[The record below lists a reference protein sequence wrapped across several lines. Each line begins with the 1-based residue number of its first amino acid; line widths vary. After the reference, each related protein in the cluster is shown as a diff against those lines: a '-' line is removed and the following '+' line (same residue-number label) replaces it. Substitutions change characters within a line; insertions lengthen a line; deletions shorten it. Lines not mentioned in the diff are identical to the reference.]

1 MPTRDPHWPH
11 RKLDYQSPVSDPPA
25 AGFSGL
31 QLIAGFFIAL
41 LIPPLAIF
49 VSAGAGVRPLAII
62 LLVCSV
68 VGINVIALVNFL
80 RPGRRAFAVGLWI
93 GFAAAVALIVF
104 FFLTAP
110 RIT

>member
-11 RKLDYQSPVSDPPA
+11 RKLDYQSPISDPPA
-25 AGFSGL
+25 VGFSGL

-41 LIPPLAIF
+41 VVPPLAIL
-49 VSAGAGVRPLAII
+49 VSAGLGVRRLAII

-68 VGINVIALVNFL
+68 VGINVIAFVNFF
-80 RPGRRAFAVGLWI
+80 RPERRAFALGLWI
-93 GFAAAVALIVF
+93 GFAASVALIVLF
-104 FFLTAP
+104 FVTTP